1 MFSRSNAAAVAVSTG
16 DTPGRSDS
24 GDLQPA
30 GTYQVNVTATDAVGS
45 PVSVSQETT
54 GTIAEVS
61 FDKGYPV
68 LQLDNGVAVPVSD
81 LLKVAVPKS
90 PTTSK

>member
-1 MFSRSNAAAVAVSTG
+1 
-16 DTPGRSDS
+16 
-24 GDLQPA
+24 
-30 GTYQVNVTATDAVGS
+30 
-45 PVSVSQETT
+45 
-54 GTIAEVS
+54 VS

-68 LQLDNGVAVPVSD
+68 LELDNGVAVPVSD